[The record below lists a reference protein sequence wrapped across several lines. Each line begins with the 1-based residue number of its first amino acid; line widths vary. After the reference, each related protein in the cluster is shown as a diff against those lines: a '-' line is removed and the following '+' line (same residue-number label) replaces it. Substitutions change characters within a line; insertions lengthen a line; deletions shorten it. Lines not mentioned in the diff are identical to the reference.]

1 MLSGIV
7 GKPNSGKSTFFSAAT
22 MVDAE
27 TGNRPFV
34 TIKPNHGVGHVIA
47 ENPGP
52 ENGKAPQPMN
62 YKFENGKSY
71 IPVKLLDVAG
81 LVEGAWQG
89 KGLGNQFL
97 NDLIQADVLI
107 HVLDASGST
116 DAEGN
121 HVGAGSHDPSKD
133 VLFLEREID
142 YWIKSI
148 LVKNWQKISKQATV
162 TKKVAEVLALQLAGL
177 GMTEEDIKGVLR
189 SENFS
194 LSPDEWHEDEIL
206 RFSSM
211 IRAKSKPLLIA
222 ANKMDLPA
230 SRENLDRLRHEF
242 PEKIFVECCAEAEL
256 ALRKADRAGAIKYL
270 PGEKAFEVLKELSE
284 KQAKALDFINATVL
298 EKFGGTGVQDCLN
311 KAVFE
316 LLDMIAVYPVQDQNK
331 WVSGK
336 GHCLPDAYLLK
347 RGSKPKDLATKIH
360 TDFGPKYIGAID
372 CKTGLKLGEDAEL
385 KHNDV
390 VKILLKN

>member
-7 GKPNSGKSTFFSAAT
+7 GKPNSGKSTFFCAAT

-27 TGNRPFV
+27 IGNRPFV
-34 TIKPNHGVGHVIA
+34 TIKPNHGVGYVVS
-47 ENPGP
+47 ENPGV
-52 ENGKAPQPMN
+52 ESHKVPQPVN

-97 NDLIQADVLI
+97 NDLIQADALI

-121 HVGAGSHDPSKD
+121 AVGAGNHDPAKD
-133 VLFLEREID
+133 VLFLEREMD

-148 LVKNWQKISKQATV
+148 LTKNWQKISKQATV
-162 TKKVAEVLALQLAGL
+162 TKKAAEILALQLTGL
-177 GMTEEDIKGVLR
+177 GITEDDIKEVLKK
-189 SENFS
+189 ENFS
-194 LSPDEWHEDEIL
+194 AVPDEWNEDEIL
-206 RFSSM
+206 RFSSK
-211 IRAKSKPLLIA
+211 IREKSKPMLIA

-230 SRENLDRLRHEF
+230 ARENLDRLRHDF
-242 PEKIFVECCAEAEL
+242 PGKIFVECCAEAEL
-256 ALRKADRAGAIKYL
+256 ALRKADRAGVIKYL
-270 PGEKAFEVLKELSE
+270 PGAKGFEVLKDLPE
-284 KQAKALDFINATVL
+284 KQVKALDFIKAAVL
-298 EKFGGTGVQDCLN
+298 EKFGSTGVQDCLN

-316 LLDMIAVYPVQDQNK
+316 LLDLIAVYPVQDQNK

-336 GHCLPDAYLLK
+336 GNCLPDAYLLK
-347 RGSKPKDLATKIH
+347 RGSKPKDLAIKIH